1 MSDRPRSSA
10 ARVPLEYRVVVLQA
24 CVLGVGTLA
33 AMALAM
39 AHGSFLAGGCCAL
52 FPNAWMAWRVRRRS
66 QRDESLQAIG
76 MMMGAIEKMCLT
88 AGLLAFALSRI
99 EDLNAPAFF
108 AGFIVA
114 LATHHAAPILDAEQG
129 RET

>member
-1 MSDRPRSSA
+1 ML
-10 ARVPLEYRVVVLQA
+10 PLEYRLVVLQA

-33 AMALAM
+33 LMMLGM
-39 AHGSFLAGGCCAL
+39 AHASFLAGGSCAVL
-52 FPNAWMAWRVRRRS
+52 PNAWMAWRVRRRS
-66 QRDESLQAIG
+66 RREESQQAIG
-76 MMMGAIEKMCLT
+76 MMMGAIAKMCLT
-88 AGLLAFALSRI
+88 AGLLAYAMLRI

-114 LATHHAAPILDAEQG
+114 LATHHAAPILDAGQG

>member
-1 MSDRPRSSA
+1 MGDPSRPQAVSF
-10 ARVPLEYRVVVLQA
+10 PLEYRVVVLQA
-24 CVLGVGTLA
+24 CVLGVGALA
-33 AMALAM
+33 AMLLAM
-39 AHGSFLAGGCCAL
+39 THGSFLAGGLCAL
-52 FPNAWMAWRVRRRS
+52 LPNAWMAWRVRRRS

-76 MMMGAIEKMCLT
+76 MMMGAIEKLCLT
-88 AGLLAFALSRI
+88 AGLLAYALSRI

-114 LATHHAAPILDAEQG
+114 IATHHAAPILDAGQG